1 MLIISDDTILGV
13 KLFDRDFLE
22 KYLLEPICALDL
34 SPNLVKFARA
44 GFISLVKP
52 VCELYSS

>member
-1 MLIISDDTILGV
+1 MINLQYPYLGV
-13 KLFDRDFLE
+13 KLFERDFLE

-34 SPNLVKFARA
+34 SPKLVKFARA
-44 GFISLVKP
+44 GFISLINP